1 MSFETKLCDKTMKES
16 FEIKNVK
23 FYCDRDLY
31 EEMKMVE
38 EFIYN
43 IYFDIKNIPKNIYK
57 QKMKIK

>member
-38 EFIYN
+38 EEIFFIFFISIN
-43 IYFDIKNIPKNIYK
+43 IEK

>member
-1 MSFETKLCDKTMKES
+1 MIFETKFCDES

-43 IYFDIKNIPKNIYK
+43 IYFDIKKYTKKYI
-57 QKMKIK
+57 